1 MPQLSRGEI
10 LDRIACG
17 ESLRGVNLVR
27 TDLSAMDLARADL
40 AEANLRMAEL
50 SRADLREARLT
61 GCFLS
66 GAILTEAM
74 LMGANLVESSM
85 IGTVLKNA
93 DLSRADLSAADMTGA
108 DLQGAQLRGAFMVG
122 TFLNETD
129 LRSASLSGAY
139 IRMAQMS
146 GSNLTG
152 ATLDGADLSY
162 TDLSG
167 ARLDGCSLVSANL
180 TGANLSASSLTGC
193 NLRGADLTGAD
204 LSGCNLTSAKLHDAR
219 FGGVKLADTWAE
231 WVDVSPDDLGE
242 ERASL
247 QDVFV
252 GILGRPMAQILI
264 EGRVS
269 DHVLT
274 VLLSHLCEFRA
285 ARPTESDVTLR
296 ALHQGSNSSA
306 IYFEAEHELSLAA
319 YLTELAELA
328 GKGSAELSQKL
339 GVALAEVNE
348 SPFSSLDEE
357 LLAAA
362 SRFESDSEVPRI
374 RTESL
379 EIPPRRIVAA
389 AERLQATSFGTSEKA
404 FLVLTANRQSWLEA
418 TSNASLTIRPP
429 QGAAIGVDLIRGH
442 FVIDD
447 HRKNQAAASRK

>member
-129 LRSASLSGAY
+129 LRGASMSGAF
-139 IRMAQMS
+139 IRMAQMA

-167 ARLDGCSLVSANL
+167 VRLDGCSLVSANL
-180 TGANLSASSLTGC
+180 TGANLSASTLTGS

-219 FGGVKLADTWAE
+219 FAGVKLADTWAE
-231 WVDVSPDDLGE
+231 WVDVAPDDLGE

-252 GILGRPMAQILI
+252 GILGKPMAQILI

-269 DHVLT
+269 DLVLA
-274 VLLSHLCEFRA
+274 VLLSHLSEFQT

-296 ALHQGSNSSA
+296 ALHQGTTSSA
-306 IYFEAEHELSLAA
+306 VYFEAEHELSLAA
-319 YLTELAELA
+319 YMTEFAELA
-328 GKGSAELSQKL
+328 GKGSAELSRKL
-339 GVALAEVNE
+339 LGALADLNE
-348 SPFSSLDEE
+348 SPFSRLEE
-357 LLAAA
+357 QSFSVA
-362 SRFESDSEVPRI
+362 SPFESGSEVPRI
-374 RTESL
+374 RTGSL
-379 EIPPRRIVAA
+379 ETGPRRILAA
-389 AERLQATSFGTSEKA
+389 VERLKPTSFWNAEKA
-404 FLVLTANRQSWLEA
+404 FLILTGNRQPWLEA
-418 TSNASLTIRPP
+418 TSNSSLTVRPP
-429 QGAAIGVDLIRGH
+429 HGSAIGVDLIRGH

-447 HRKNQAAASRK
+447 RRTNRGAASRR

>member
-108 DLQGAQLRGAFMVG
+108 DLQGALLSGAFMVG

-129 LRSASLSGAY
+129 LSGANLSGAY
-139 IRMAQMS
+139 IRMAQMA

-167 ARLDGCSLVSANL
+167 VRLDGCSLVSANL
-180 TGANLSASSLTGC
+180 TGANLAASSLEGC
-193 NLRGADLTGAD
+193 NLRGAELAGVD
-204 LSGCNLTSAKLHDAR
+204 LSGCNLTGAKLHDAR
-219 FGGVKLADTWAE
+219 FPGVKLADAWAE
-231 WVDVSPDDLGE
+231 WVDISSEEGEE

-247 QDVFV
+247 QEVFG
-252 GILGRPMAQILI
+252 GILGKPIAQILV
-264 EGRVS
+264 EGRVN
-269 DHVLT
+269 DDVLAA
-274 VLLSHLCEFRA
+274 LLSHLCAFRS

-296 ALHQGSNSSA
+296 AIHQGSTSTA
-306 IYFEAEHELSLAA
+306 IYLEGEHELSLAA
-319 YLTELAELA
+319 YLTEMADLA
-328 GKGSAELSQKL
+328 GKGALELFQKL
-339 GVALAEVNE
+339 ATALADLNE
-348 SPFSSLDEE
+348 RPPYPGDFASLAESSLLGFD
-357 LLAAA
+357 
-362 SRFESDSEVPRI
+362 SDVPRI
-374 RTESL
+374 RTGNLESA
-379 EIPPRRIVAA
+379 PSRIVAA
-389 AERLQATSFGTSEKA
+389 AGPLQATPFWSSEKA
-404 FLVLTANRQSWLEA
+404 FLILTGNRRPWLEA
-418 TSNASLTIRPP
+418 VSNPSLTLRPP
-429 QGAAIGVDLIRGH
+429 HGASIGVDLIRGH
-442 FVIDD
+442 FVLDD
-447 HRKNQAAASRK
+447 RKNRAASSRK